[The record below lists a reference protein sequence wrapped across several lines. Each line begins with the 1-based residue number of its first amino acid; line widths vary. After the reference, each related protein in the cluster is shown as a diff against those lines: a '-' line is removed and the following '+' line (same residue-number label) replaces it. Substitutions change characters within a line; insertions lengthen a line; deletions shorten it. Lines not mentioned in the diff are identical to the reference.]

1 MKISKDAI
9 KGIIFCGCL
18 VIAWILHKNYCK
30 CPVQKPESEFY
41 EREIKEK
48 DSIILERDKTISKRE
63 KHDSVKYETI
73 YKDRII
79 YKTIYEKIPYSN
91 SVERDSAFDTLLSK

>member
-30 CPVQKPESEFY
+30 CPVQKPESELY
-41 EREIKEK
+41 EIANEKLKKRISDDSIMIVKLKNEK
-48 DSIILERDKTISKRE
+48 DTIVKEIYRDRTF
-63 KHDSVKYETI
+63 
-73 YKDRII
+73 

-91 SVERDSAFDTLLSK
+91 SIDRINAFDTLLSK